1 VLKVTSRGVEEGS
14 IVELSS
20 EDLRFISDMFEDFTD
35 YEKPLYYLRD
45 KIDDEMYEEL

>member
-20 EDLRFISDMFEDFTD
+20 EDLIFISDMFVVFAD